1 MILGILSL
9 MICIGIPA
17 GGAVWFLAKRN
28 GTFLSFLAGVL
39 AFAISQLLI
48 RIPLLNF
55 LSSHVEWMMIL
66 PMANF
71 VLYCVFL
78 AFTAGLS
85 EETARWLGLKYGR
98 RGKTGWVH
106 GFAFGLG
113 HGGIEAVWVAFQG
126 LVPALLNGTL
136 FLFGENAILVALER
150 LGAMTFHIGM
160 TLIVL
165 EGIRTRRLRWL
176 ALAIL
181 LHFLLDVSI
190 AFQNAAVNMAVLA
203 AGAAGSVAVM
213 VLTYRKWKKEGEK

>member
-78 AFTAGLS
+78 AFTAGLF

-181 LHFLLDVSI
+181 LDVSI

>member
-28 GTFLSFLAGVL
+28 GTFVSGWGAGFYHFPAPEPDLVCELSVFPCGVDDW
-39 AFAISQLLI
+39 S
-48 RIPLLNF
+48 
-55 LSSHVEWMMIL
+55 L

-78 AFTAGLS
+78 AFTAGLF

-113 HGGIEAVWVAFQG
+113 HGGIEAVGVAFQG

-165 EGIRTRRLRWL
+165 EGIRTRRLRGWHWQSCC
-176 ALAIL
+176 IFCWM
-181 LHFLLDVSI
+181 FL
-190 AFQNAAVNMAVLA
+190 
-203 AGAAGSVAVM
+203 
-213 VLTYRKWKKEGEK
+213 